1 MCNENYMMKRSIFP
15 FVVIISLLVTFFS
28 CSNKPKRSR
37 KPVSTLTIL
46 PEAKNYIYNNN
57 VSVRV
62 ETKLRN
68 GDLDNVKLF
77 YEGELLKESN
87 ELDFT
92 VSNVILNKL
101 GKNTLS
107 VTATKTD
114 DVNNSRTVTFNVV
127 SDITPKKYSYITR
140 KDYPHNRKFY
150 TQGLEFHNG
159 YIYEG
164 TGEQGS
170 SGLFKVNLNTGNT
183 ILQHLLDDK
192 YFGEG
197 ITILNDKIYQ
207 LTYRAQ
213 KGFVYN
219 LSNFAVIDSF
229 TFKSKEGWGL
239 TNDGKHLIMS
249 NGTHELTWLDPSDF
263 SEIKTIQV
271 ANHRGTINF
280 INELEYINETI
291 YANIYT
297 TNLIVQIDPE
307 TGKVLSEIDLEGILN
322 MYTNPNDT
330 IDYLN
335 GIAYDK
341 EGDRIFVTGKWW
353 PRLFE
358 IDLTE
363 SE

>member
-1 MCNENYMMKRSIFP
+1 MKHSIFP
-15 FVVIISLLVTFFS
+15 FVLIFSLFITFFS

-37 KPVSTLTIL
+37 KPVSTITIL
-46 PEAKNYIYNNN
+46 PEAKNYIYGNF

-62 ETKLRN
+62 QTKLRN
-68 GDLDNVKLF
+68 GEIEHIKLF
-77 YEGELLKESN
+77 YQGELLKESS

-92 VSNVILNKL
+92 VSNVKL
-101 GKNTLS
+101 KQLGRNNLS

-114 DVNNSRTVTFNVV
+114 EVSNSRSVSFNVV
-127 SDITPKKYSYITR
+127 SDILPKKYSYTTL

-150 TQGLEFHNG
+150 TQGLEFYNG

-164 TGEQGS
+164 TGEKGS
-170 SGLFKVNLNTGNT
+170 SGLFKVNLNTGN
-183 ILQHLLDDK
+183 IVLQHLLDEK

-229 TFKSKEGWGL
+229 TYKSKEGWGL
-239 TNDGKHLIMS
+239 TNDGNYLIMS

-263 SEIKTIQV
+263 SEVKKVQV
-271 ANHRGTINF
+271 ANNKGIINYL
-280 INELEYINETI
+280 NELEYINETI
-291 YANIYT
+291 YANVYT
-297 TNLIVQIDPE
+297 TNLIVQIEAE
-307 TGKVLSEIDLEGILN
+307 TGKVLSEINLEGILN
-322 MYTNPNDT
+322 MYTNPSDT

-335 GIAYDK
+335 GIAYDAA
-341 EGDRIFVTGKWW
+341 GDRLFVTGKWW

-358 IDLTE
+358 IGLAE